1 MTGPAIRTPALHIG
15 VHDPTSAVV
24 AVAAGCAL
32 AALGWWYIV
41 GLGRVLE
48 HPQAHRQRAQAP
60 ATVAGVAALVVV
72 TMPPLGEHLDQR
84 LWSHMLQ
91 HLVIITVAAP
101 LIAYGAPGRVL
112 LAGLPRS
119 LRRPA
124 ATVVH
129 RLPIRTSAVLAA
141 WSVGIAT
148 IWVWHLPAAYDAA
161 IRSEAWHL
169 LEHLT
174 FFVGSWFFW
183 AALVRLARSPGKG
196 VVAAAYVAAAVPPG
210 AALGAVLTFADH
222 PLYPAQ
228 AAQAR
233 AAGIDPLLDQR
244 IAGVVMWVPLDLVY
258 LAVAIS
264 LFARWFRAAVD
275 AAPADAG
282 RTLPSDVRPDHQEA
296 RP

>member
-1 MTGPAIRTPALHIG
+1 MTAPEIPTTALHIG

-24 AVAAGCAL
+24 AAVVGCTL
-32 AALGWWYIV
+32 AALGWWYLA
-41 GLGRVLE
+41 GLGRVLD
-48 HPQAHRQRAQAP
+48 HPQARHQRAQAP
-60 ATVAGVAALVVV
+60 ATLAGVAALVVV

-112 LAGLPRS
+112 LAGLPPS
-119 LRRPA
+119 LRRPVVTA
-124 ATVVH
+124 VH
-129 RLPIRTSAVLAA
+129 RLPVRTSAVLSA

-148 IWVWHLPAAYDAA
+148 IWVWHLPPAYDAA
-161 IRSEAWHL
+161 VRSEAVHL

-174 FFVGSWFFW
+174 FFLGSWFFW

-233 AAGIDPLLDQR
+233 AAGIDPLLDQQ
-244 IAGVVMWVPLDLVY
+244 IAGIVMWVPLDLVY

-275 AAPADAG
+275 AAPADPG
-282 RTLPSDVRPDHQEA
+282 RTLPRDARPDHEEA